1 MGIQR
6 RALMRQGTVPQPRG
20 LPRNPPTSSPGRKHL
35 LGHLNWLIDTGQR
48 LKTADAKTV
57 RVFEFRHQTS
67 DKVLSDW
74 ATHFRNHYC
83 LDSEINTLRKGTGY
97 SRTDYLNE
105 IKFPDAS
112 VAPGPSIRAGDF
124 SEILIADYLQYL
136 LGYWVPRNR
145 YCDKINRNESSKGS
159 DILGFKIILE
169 GQESAKDALAI
180 YEVKSRFSGTKPFNR
195 LQEAVTDSCKDITRR
210 AESLNAIK
218 QHLLDKKQNG
228 YIPRVERF
236 QNPVDHP
243 YEEVWGAV
251 ALFSTACFSADLICE
266 TDTSIHP
273 NNKSLILIV
282 VHGQDMMKLVHDLYR
297 RAANEA

>member
-1 MGIQR
+1 MHKSK
-6 RALMRQGTVPQPRG
+6 APQPQD
-20 LPRNPPTSSPGRKHL
+20 LPRKPAPSSSSGKRL
-35 LGHLNWLIDTGQR
+35 LGHINWLVDTGQK
-48 LKTADAKTV
+48 LKTADAKSV
-57 RVFEFRHQTS
+57 RIMEFRHQKD
-67 DKVLSDW
+67 DKVLSGW
-74 ATHFRNHYC
+74 AKHFRNHYC
-83 LDSEINTLRKGTGY
+83 LDGEIDSLRKGTSY
-97 SRTDYLNE
+97 SRAEYLKE

-112 VAPGPSIRAGDF
+112 IAPGPSIRAGDF

-145 YCDKINRNESSKGS
+145 YCNKISRNESSKGS

-236 QNPVDHP
+236 QDPVDHP

-251 ALFSTACFSADLICE
+251 ALFATACFSADLICE

-297 RAANEA
+297 RATNEA

>member
-1 MGIQR
+1 M
-6 RALMRQGTVPQPRG
+6 
-20 LPRNPPTSSPGRKHL
+20 KHID
-35 LGHLNWLIDTGQR
+35 WLIDTQVR
-48 LKTADAKTV
+48 LKTIDGKTV
-57 RVFEFRHQTS
+57 RVFEFRHQSS

-74 ATHFRNHYC
+74 STHYRNHYC
-83 LDSEINTLRKGTGY
+83 LDSEIDTLRKGTGY

-145 YCDKINRNESSKGS
+145 YCDKFNRNESSKGS
-159 DILGFKIILE
+159 DVLGFKIILE

-180 YEVKSRFSGTKPFNR
+180 YEVKSGFSGTKPFNR

-228 YIPRVERF
+228 YMPRVERF

-251 ALFSTACFSADLICE
+251 ALFSTACFSADLTCE